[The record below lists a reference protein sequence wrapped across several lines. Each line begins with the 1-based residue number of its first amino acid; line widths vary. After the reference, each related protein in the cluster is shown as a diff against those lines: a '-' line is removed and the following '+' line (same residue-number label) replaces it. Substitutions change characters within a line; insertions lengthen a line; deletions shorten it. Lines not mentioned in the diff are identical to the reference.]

1 MYRLHREKAKDYM
14 TSAMRKKYEEQTIN
28 LKCIIGM
35 LMIWGDVKILSFL
48 HIALSAIIRWLYFS
62 VLSYIHAFMK
72 VKNFDSGNY
81 QKRD

>member
-1 MYRLHREKAKDYM
+1 MYNRYANDF
-14 TSAMRKKYEEQTIN
+14 
-28 LKCIIGM
+28 G
-35 LMIWGDVKILSFL
+35 GDVKILSFL